1 MSKWLSAAEIAAHT
15 LPGLPT
21 TKMGV
26 LSKAERESWSRRPRD
41 GRGGGWE
48 FPVSALP
55 KSARDAL
62 FDRAVE
68 QTRSTVPA
76 LLENTDTQ
84 VRTAAALTAWQRDVM
99 EARAAILGWI
109 DRNAVM
115 FGKETIIQR
124 LAGLSK
130 AGQLPGELV
139 ELVARANAKSGRR
152 SGKPKSTIGTRTLK
166 YWFAERE
173 KHGVT
178 GLAPEL
184 TAKPDHEIPAW
195 APALIDLYRNPNKPA
210 LSTVLR
216 DLAKGG
222 VVPPSYDQARRF
234 LAKLSP
240 VTLNKGRLGPQALK
254 SLKAFTRR
262 DTSELWPTAV
272 YSSDGHT
279 FKATV
284 EHPFHGQPFRPEIT
298 AVIDIAT
305 RYVTGWSVGLAEN
318 SLGVLEALSS
328 SIVERGDGRHRGLP
342 AIWYTDN
349 GPGFRAELFEA
360 VATGFYDRWG
370 ITPKNSLA
378 YNSQARGVIERLNRT
393 LWIPAAKKLASYKG
407 RDADKEA
414 IRAVKKITDRELRAG
429 RRAPFE
435 ITWEEFKAFVQ
446 AEIDAYNERPH
457 SGLPRERCPYTQRY
471 RHLNP
476 KEMWERWETAG
487 GEATLVGET
496 EMADLARPYERRKVA
511 RCEVRILGNLYFS
524 EDLEAYHGEDVLV
537 GYDIHDASRVW
548 VRTHGDQRL
557 IAVAELDGNRR
568 PYFGEGDVR
577 AALSKQEQVLRDR
590 TKGRLALLDKKRSEV
605 LAEAKGA
612 PLVIEHQPA
621 APLDLDQ
628 LRTADAMFA
637 RLEKAEPVPVIAS
650 RGARPSFSDDLAWAA
665 WIAANPEH
673 ATDRDRALLTE
684 KLRSRSFAQL
694 LELEGIDPAPLLALA
709 A

>member
-1 MSKWLSAAEIAAHT
+1 MNVNAATIAEAIGKSVRTVRDNACKQGWNFEKAT
-15 LPGLPT
+15 LPTGNY
-21 TKMGV
+21 
-26 LSKAERESWSRRPRD
+26 EHHY
-41 GRGGGWE
+41 
-48 FPVSALP
+48 PVDQLP
-55 KSARDAL
+55 KPIRDAL
-62 FDRAVE
+62 LNRAVK
-68 QTRSTVPA
+68 QVAATVPA
-76 LLENTDTQ
+76 TLEADADLLHSPAKNTAT
-84 VRTAAALTAWQRDVM
+84 LTAWQHDVM

-109 DRNAVM
+109 DRNAEM
-115 FGKETIIQR
+115 FGKEPIIR
-124 LAGLSK
+124 KLVDLSK
-130 AGQLPGELV
+130 AGQLPEDLRELV
-139 ELVARANAKSGRR
+139 IRANAKSGQR
-152 SGKPKSTIGTRTLK
+152 SGKPKATLGRASIFN
-166 YWFAERE
+166 WFAARAKE
-173 KHGVT
+173 GVN
-178 GLAPEL
+178 GLAPGIERN
-184 TAKPDHEIPAW
+184 ADFDIPAW

-216 DLAKGG
+216 DLAKSG
-222 VVPPSYDQARRF
+222 VTPPSYDQARRF

-328 SIVERGDGRHRGLP
+328 SIVARDDGRRRGLP

-378 YNSQARGVIERLNRT
+378 YNSQARGVIERLNKT
-393 LWIPAAKKLASYKG
+393 LWVPAAKKLASYKG

-414 IRAVKKITDRELRAG
+414 LRAVKKITDRALRAG
-429 RRAPFE
+429 RRAPFD

-457 SGLPRERCPYTQRY
+457 AGLPRERDPYTQRW

-487 GEATLVGET
+487 GAATLVGAD

-511 RCEVRILGNLYFS
+511 RCEVKILGNLYFS
-524 EDLEAYHGEDVLV
+524 ADLEAYHGEDVLV
-537 GYDIHDASRVW
+537 GYDIHDANRVW
-548 VRTHGDQRL
+548 VRTLGDQRL
-557 IAVAELDGNRR
+557 IAVAELDGNSR
-568 PYFGEGDVR
+568 PYFENGVLRE
-577 AALSKQEQVLRDR
+577 ALSKQEQVLRER
-590 TKGRLALLDKKRSEV
+590 TKGRLALLDKKRAEV
-605 LAEAKGA
+605 MAEAQGA
-612 PLVIEHQPA
+612 PLTIEHQPVE
-621 APLDLDQ
+621 PLSLEQ
-628 LRTADAMFA
+628 EQTADALFA
-637 RLEKAEPVPVIAS
+637 RLEKAEPVPAIAA
-650 RGARPSFSDDLAWAA
+650 RGERPSFADDLAWAA
-665 WIAANPEH
+665 WIAAHPEH
-673 ATDRDRALLTE
+673 ATDHDRALLRE
-684 KLRSRSFAQL
+684 RLRTRSFTQL
-694 LELEGIDPAPLLALA
+694 LDFEGIDPRPLLALA